1 MLSRALSKRLS
12 KSLRTLLPSL
22 IEEDAA
28 EEEEL
33 VLDEEEEELLERLEE
48 ESPPEGAAAQSQKH
62 SYGAGQSECFL
73 HFHDRTSMNGYCEIE
88 N

>member
-1 MLSRALSKRLS
+1 MLYRALSKRLS

-48 ESPPEGAAAQSQKH
+48 ESPPEVQPLKARSIATAQARASVFFTFMI
-62 SYGAGQSECFL
+62 GPP
-73 HFHDRTSMNGYCEIE
+73 
-88 N
+88 